1 VEVVGVNRLSIRR
14 EIRWMVLPIIIE
26 SIFALSGNLVFIAF
40 LGRIDS
46 VGLSSITHVAAYGLA
61 VIVTLIVWNLLKGI
75 SIGATIGIAQAY
87 GAGDYDK
94 IQRIGWQTYE
104 LLFVLGGICSVLLF
118 VFAEPIVAFYD
129 PDTETMRLGVEYIR
143 ICCFGFPFLGL
154 MHSSTGVLQGIGNT
168 KSPMK
173 FSGILNVVYIL
184 VGLPLIFG
192 WIGPAIGVIGSAYA
206 LVVGQIITASFGLWT
221 LFGKRGLLRRGIK
234 DKKYLPRP
242 RLMLQILKLGLPT
255 SMENIFWLLAAMVI
269 GRVMLGY
276 GELQYAANQI
286 GLQTEAIATLPAT
299 SFGIVAMTLCG
310 RAIGAR
316 NRELGEAYVSEI
328 KKSAYPVIAV
338 GCAVLL
344 LLPVPF
350 LMLMTSNAEV
360 ISLSTIYLRLV
371 GGCLPALA
379 LAQIYMG
386 ALKSAGRT
394 RTPMLVA
401 LGGIWC
407 IRVPLSILAGTIAE
421 STIVWLW
428 VIMAIDLL
436 ARFVVSWWLFRRARI
451 FETL

>member
-1 VEVVGVNRLSIRR
+1 MESTGVNRLSIRR
-14 EIRWMVLPIIIE
+14 EIRWMVLPIIVE

-40 LGRIDS
+40 LGRIDG

-61 VIVTLIVWNLLKGI
+61 VIVTGLVWNLLKGI

-87 GAGDYDK
+87 GAGDQAR
-94 IQRIGWQTYE
+94 IQRIAWQTYE
-104 LLFVLGGICSVLLF
+104 LLFILGTLCSVSLF
-118 VFAEPIVAFYD
+118 IFAEPIIGFYK
-129 PDTETMRLGVEYIR
+129 PDEETMRLAVHYIR

-154 MHSSTGVLQGIGNT
+154 MHSATGVLQGVGNT

-173 FSGILNVVYIL
+173 FSGILNLVFVL

-192 WIGPAIGVIGSAYA
+192 WFGAPMGTVGSAYA
-206 LVVGQIITASFGLWT
+206 LVVGQIITAGFGIWT
-221 LFGKRGLLRRGIK
+221 LFGRRGLLRRGIK
-234 DKKYLPRP
+234 AREYVPRP
-242 RLMLQILKLGLPT
+242 KVMLQVLKLGLPT

-276 GELQYAANQI
+276 GELEYAANQI

-316 NRELGEAYVSEI
+316 NRELGEAYVNEI
-328 KKSAYPVIAV
+328 RKTSYPVIGV
-338 GCAVLL
+338 GVVLL
-344 LLPVPF
+344 LALPVPF
-350 LMLMTSNAEV
+350 LMLMTANAEV
-360 ISLSTIYLRLV
+360 ISLASIYLRLV
-371 GGCLPALA
+371 GLCLPALA
-379 LAQIYMG
+379 LAQVYMG

-407 IRVPLSILAGTIAE
+407 IRVPLSILAGSIE
-421 STIVWLW
+421 NSTIIWLW
-428 VIMAIDLL
+428 VVMAIDLL
-436 ARFVVSWWLFRRARI
+436 ARFVVSWWLYRRAKI
-451 FETL
+451 FDKL